1 MTTNDY
7 SFSESDYRFT
17 SPVRYF
23 TATDPYYWEI
33 DNIPLKQ
40 LQENDLWLKDQ
51 IEDGFKKLRFSTG
64 RSDFQELLPYSD
76 SVDSIVRVKPGRYTA
91 RINDATSDPRL
102 QQLTRVFGKVFDEP
116 NKWRFATLADG
127 ELNAIV
133 AKLNS
138 TVGSDAL
145 FMNGLT
151 ERVFSYSVKNPYE
164 AFDDIEYSEEQA
176 WTYHSPLLKVFFWPG
191 VEYQRTEWWQDQT
204 SWRAEYGMRFLPL
217 IENLFVKFWRGV
229 FRLSVVDVPETLSI
243 EVPPFSQDDFS
254 YYNESGQLI
263 QNTSAET
270 RIDLLFIYSKPIDA
284 SQATVKSTEQTN
296 FRTITTPEL
305 GLVRGAGLILRKD
318 NENYGGTQTTGETLD
333 EDNNIQILA
342 SPADQENTNGG
353 FKALGVRGSFPSPDD
368 LMNVAPLLLESL
380 EASDPRLVGQS
391 VLPIAYI
398 VVRKDAA
405 DNEFGEV
412 IVTNND
418 IIDIRPFFRT
428 AELAYNERAGIAAS
442 LPQISIS
449 NPVVSDVKLKY
460 VTHEITED
468 YKARLARLSDRV
480 ERIANPT
487 AAARVVGCGF
497 VQGGTRFGA
506 EGAIRDYYSRFQG
519 LDNVESLQRLREVYN
534 FPTQTRASYY
544 PEWDVAPWV
553 PGSARKQYPNDCVN
567 VHIHS
572 DYFGDSGND
581 DNFDYLGKSAAKNNG
596 AKLDHLFSN
605 SLVFFCKKTI
615 KLDRT
620 QVEWMDHYTVNA
632 HLVNCVPL
640 SHVTDRITNVGQSHA
655 GASHIWVEYRRD
667 EFTIYCAWVGMQNV
681 FTEEAEVS
689 QNFPGFPYTTRFG
702 TPVGVPNSGGSGGTG
717 TPTIYKALF
726 STGLVTLR
734 DNAEV
739 TAGFTVITQELAGL
753 NRNKA
758 VTGGVCIYPT
768 IKFDI
773 VGYPRYYA
781 GMPSSLYDQDPVLT
795 LV

>member
-7 SFSESDYRFT
+7 SFSESDFRFT

-51 IEDGFKKLRFSTG
+51 IEDGFKNLRFSTG

-76 SVDSIVRVKPGRYTA
+76 SVDSVVRVKPGRYTA
-91 RINDATSDPRL
+91 RINDATRDPRL
-102 QQLTRVFGKVFDEP
+102 QELTRVFGKVFDEP

-127 ELNAIV
+127 ELEAAVNKI
-133 AKLNS
+133 NS
-138 TVGSDAL
+138 GVGSDAL
-145 FMNGLT
+145 FMNGIT
-151 ERVFSYSVKNPYE
+151 ERLFTYAVKNPYE
-164 AFDDIEYSEEQA
+164 VFDDIEYSEEQA
-176 WTYHSPLLKVFFWPG
+176 WTFHGPLLKIFQWPG
-191 VEYQRTEWWQDQT
+191 KDYQYSEFWQDIT
-204 SWRAEYGMRFLPL
+204 RWNPEHGFRYMHL
-217 IENLFVKFWRGV
+217 IESFFLKFWRGT
-229 FRLSVVDVPETLSI
+229 FRLAVVDVPETLSI
-243 EVPPFSQDDFS
+243 EIPPFNQNDFS
-254 YYNESGQLI
+254 YVNEAGATVV
-263 QNTSAET
+263 NTNVDT

-284 SQATVKSTEQTN
+284 ADTKVKSTEQTN
-296 FRTITTPEL
+296 SRTITNPEL
-305 GLVRGAGLILRKD
+305 GLVRGAGVIID
-318 NENYGGTQTTGETLD
+318 NSRTSDFGMAASTSDTLD
-333 EDNNIQILA
+333 EENNIKIMA

-353 FKALGVRGSFPSPDD
+353 FKGLGVRGSFPSPDD
-368 LMNVAPLLLESL
+368 LMNIAPLLLESL

-442 LPQISIS
+442 IPQISIS

-460 VTHEITED
+460 VTNEITED

-497 VQGGTRFGA
+497 IQGGTRFGA
-506 EGAIRDYYSRFQG
+506 EGAIRNYYSRFQG

-553 PGSARKQYPNDCVN
+553 PGTRRKEYPNDCVN

-581 DNFDYLGKSAAKNNG
+581 DNFDYLGKSAGKENG
-596 AKLDHLFSN
+596 AKLEHLFSN
-605 SLVFFCKKTI
+605 SLVFFCKKTV

-640 SHVTDRITNVGQSHA
+640 SHPNDRNADVGQSHA
-655 GASHIWVEYRRD
+655 GGSHIWVEYRRD

-681 FTEEAEVS
+681 YTEEGHIR
-689 QNFPGFPYTTRFG
+689 QNILGSTISNRFPGF
-702 TPVGVPNSGGSGGTG
+702 SAGSAQSS
-717 TPTIYKALF
+717 TPTKYKALF
-726 STGLVTLR
+726 STGLTTLR
-734 DNAEV
+734 DDAEV

-753 NRNKA
+753 NRNK
-758 VTGGVCIYPT
+758 VVNGGVCIYPT

-781 GMPSSLYDQDPVLT
+781 GMPSSFYDQDPVLT

>member
-51 IEDGFKKLRFSTG
+51 IEDGFKNLRFSTG

-76 SVDSIVRVKPGRYTA
+76 SVDSVVRVKPGRYTA
-91 RINDATSDPRL
+91 RINDATRDPRL
-102 QQLTRVFGKVFDEP
+102 QELTRVFGKVFDEP

-127 ELNAIV
+127 ELEAAVNKI
-133 AKLNS
+133 NS
-138 TVGSDAL
+138 GVGSDAL
-145 FMNGLT
+145 FMNGIT
-151 ERVFSYSVKNPYE
+151 ERLFTYAVKNPYE
-164 AFDDIEYSEEQA
+164 VFDDIEYSEEQA
-176 WTYHSPLLKVFFWPG
+176 WTFHGPLLKIFQWPAKDYPFS
-191 VEYQRTEWWQDQT
+191 EFWQDRT
-204 SWRAEYGMRFLPL
+204 RWDPELGFRYLHL
-217 IENLFVKFWRGV
+217 IESLFLKFWRGT
-229 FRLSVVDVPETLSI
+229 FRLAVVDVPEALSI
-243 EVPPFSQDDFS
+243 EIPPFNQNDFS
-254 YYNESGQLI
+254 YVNEAGTTVV
-263 QNTSAET
+263 NTNADT

-284 SQATVKSTEQTN
+284 ADAKIKSTEQTN
-296 FRTITTPEL
+296 SRTITNPEL
-305 GLVRGAGLILRKD
+305 GLVRGAGVIID
-318 NENYGGTQTTGETLD
+318 NSRASGFGMTASTGDTLD
-333 EDNNIQILA
+333 EENNIKIMA
-342 SPADQENTNGG
+342 SPADQENTSGG
-353 FKALGVRGSFPSPDD
+353 FKGLGIRGSFPSPDD
-368 LMNVAPLLLESL
+368 LLNIAPLLLESL
-380 EASDPRLVGQS
+380 ETSDPRLVGQS
-391 VLPIAYI
+391 VLPIAYV
-398 VVRKDAA
+398 VVRKDAT

-412 IVTNND
+412 IITNND

-442 LPQISIS
+442 IPQISIS

-460 VTHEITED
+460 VTNEITED
-468 YKARLARLSDRV
+468 YRARLARLSDRV

-497 VQGGTRFGA
+497 IQGGTRFGA

-534 FPTQTRASYY
+534 IPTQTRTSYF

-553 PGSARKQYPNDCVN
+553 PGTKRKEYPNDCVH

-581 DNFDYLGKSAAKNNG
+581 DNFDYLGKSAGKING
-596 AKLDHLFSN
+596 ARLDHLFSN
-605 SLVFFCKKTI
+605 SLIFFCKKTI

-640 SHVTDRITNVGQSHA
+640 SHSKDRGVDVGQPHA
-655 GASHIWVEYRRD
+655 GASHIWVEYRKD

-681 FTEEAEVS
+681 FTEEGQLS
-689 QNFPGFPYTTRFG
+689 QNFPGSLFSNRFG
-702 TPVGVPNSGGSGGTG
+702 STGSTAGNN
-717 TPTIYKALF
+717 TPTKYKALF
-726 STGLVTLR
+726 STGLTTLR
-734 DNAEV
+734 DDAEV

-753 NRNKA
+753 NRNK
-758 VTGGVCIYPT
+758 VVSGGVCIYPT
-768 IKFDI
+768 LKFDI

-781 GMPSSLYDQDPVLT
+781 GMPSSFYDQDPVLT